1 MEFLAPFHPQIIHAP
16 IALIVVGFLFELIGR
31 ALDRAWWRKAAF
43 AMLVV
48 GVMGAALAVLSGLPA
63 GQSAEHHGVSEE
75 AVDAHEEMALLTL
88 WLGIAAVV
96 ARVAS
101 TRLAGVGG
109 ALSVLALLLHLAT
122 AVCVGVAAHRGGML
136 VYEHGA
142 AVRVNG
148 RTVREAPPETTPVER
163 H

>member
-63 GQSAEHHGVSEE
+63 GQSAEHHGVSEQ
-75 AVDAHEEMALLTL
+75 AVDSHEEMALLTL
-88 WLGIAAVV
+88 WLGIAAIV

-109 ALSVLALLLHLAT
+109 ALSALALLLHLAT
-122 AVCVGVAAHRGGML
+122 AVCVGIAAHRGGKL

-148 RTVREAPPETTPVER
+148 RLVREAPPGEPDR
-163 H
+163 R